1 MNFAIGVDG
10 GGTWTRAVV
19 VDQDGHELGRGET
32 EGAVVTTHEP
42 EAAAEAVRQAVD
54 RALVNTSLSAPGDI
68 LWAGLSGA
76 GNDEARTA
84 IEDALV
90 KSHVAEKIVVS
101 TDVEVAFHDA
111 FGFGPGIML
120 VAGTGSIAWAR
131 RPDGTVVRVGGWGQH
146 IGDEGSGYQ
155 IGMDALR
162 CITRAEDGRDGPTA
176 LRDTILRHLGLEDV
190 QGLVGWI
197 GIASKREIAA
207 LVPLITQAAAQDDPA
222 SKGILELAIQGC
234 RRHLEAIFE
243 ISGPWVDQPPV
254 VALWG
259 GLLRSGGPLHD
270 EILRVVGDYGLEI
283 LVRDPDPALGAARLA
298 LEQGL
303 SNRQ

>member
-1 MNFAIGVDG
+1 VNFAIGVDG

-19 VDQDGHELGRGET
+19 VDQDGQELGRGET
-32 EGAVVTTHEP
+32 EGAVV
-42 EAAAEAVRQAVD
+42 EAHDPTSSVEAVRRAVD
-54 RALVNTSLSAPGDI
+54 RALMNSSLSTPADI
-68 LWAGLSGA
+68 LLAGLSGA
-76 GNDEARTA
+76 GNDVAHTA

-90 KSHVAEKIVVS
+90 KSQLAERIIVS

-131 RPDGTVVRVGGWGQH
+131 RSDGTEVRVGGWGQH

-155 IGMDALR
+155 IGMEALR
-162 CITRAEDGRDGPTA
+162 CITRAEDGRAGPTA

-197 GIASKREIAA
+197 GMASKREVAA
-207 LVPLITQAAAQDDPA
+207 LVPLITEAAAQEDPV

-234 RRHLEAIFE
+234 RGHLEAILE
-243 ISGPWVDQPPV
+243 ISGPWVDQPA

-259 GLLRSGGPLHD
+259 GLLSSSSGPLHD
-270 EILRVVGDYGLEI
+270 EILSIVRDHGLKI
-283 LVRDPDPALGAARLA
+283 LGRDPDPALGAARLA

>member
-1 MNFAIGVDG
+1 M
-10 GGTWTRAVV
+10 
-19 VDQDGHELGRGET
+19 
-32 EGAVVTTHEP
+32 
-42 EAAAEAVRQAVD
+42 
-54 RALVNTSLSAPGDI
+54 NTSLSAPGDI

-120 VAGTGSIAWAR
+120 VAGTGSIAWAH

-234 RRHLEAIFE
+234 RGHLETIFE

>member
-54 RALVNTSLSAPGDI
+54 RALVNTNLSAPGDI

-162 CITRAEDGRDGPTA
+162 CITRAEDGRAGPTA
-176 LRDTILRHLGLEDV
+176 LRGTILRHLGLEDV

>member
-32 EGAVVTTHEP
+32 EGAVVTTYEP

-162 CITRAEDGRDGPTA
+162 CITRAEDGRAGPTA

-243 ISGPWVDQPPV
+243 ISGPWIDQPPI

>member
-1 MNFAIGVDG
+1 MNS
-10 GGTWTRAVV
+10 
-19 VDQDGHELGRGET
+19 
-32 EGAVVTTHEP
+32 
-42 EAAAEAVRQAVD
+42 
-54 RALVNTSLSAPGDI
+54 SLSTPADI
-68 LWAGLSGA
+68 LLAGLSGA
-76 GNDEARTA
+76 GNDVAHTA

-90 KSHVAEKIVVS
+90 KSQLAERIIVS

-131 RPDGTVVRVGGWGQH
+131 RSDGTEVRVGGWGQH

-155 IGMDALR
+155 IGMEALR
-162 CITRAEDGRDGPTA
+162 CITRAEDGRAGPTA
-176 LRDTILRHLGLEDV
+176 LRDTILRHLGLENV
-190 QGLVGWI
+190 EGLVGWI
-197 GIASKREIAA
+197 GMASKREVAS
-207 LVPLITQAAAQDDPA
+207 LVPLITEAAAQEDPV

-234 RRHLEAIFE
+234 RGHLEAIVE
-243 ISGPWVDQPPV
+243 ISGPWVDQPA

-259 GLLRSGGPLHD
+259 GLLSSSGPLHD
-270 EILRVVGDYGLEI
+270 EILSIVSDHGLKI
-283 LVRDPDPALGAARLA
+283 LGRDPDPALGAARLA